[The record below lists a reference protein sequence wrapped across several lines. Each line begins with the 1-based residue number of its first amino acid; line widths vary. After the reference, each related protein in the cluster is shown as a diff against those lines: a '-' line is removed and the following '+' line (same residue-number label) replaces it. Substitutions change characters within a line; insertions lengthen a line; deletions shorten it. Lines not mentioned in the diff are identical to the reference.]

1 VATAGDK
8 VPSGLRMAK
17 SCARALSRSL
27 KTVIAVR
34 RWVSLRS
41 THPTGGP
48 WNAAIRRHIRTPLSF
63 RMPKIKYMKR
73 TLSPDAALELTG
85 DNLTLADAE
94 RILHGRIAELRI
106 ALEARRKVERARRCL
121 HDLLHSGET
130 LYGVNTG
137 FGKLA
142 NQRIEAHEVLALQ
155 ENLLRSHAVGMGP
168 LLNLGVSRLA
178 LALRIQALA
187 KGHSGVTVELIEQL
201 TAMFNRGVIPAIPEQ
216 GSVGASG
223 DLAPLAH
230 LALVVVGEGYAFVG
244 GHNQAVLAEGSPDRK
259 PMSGRAALRRVHLQP
274 YRLQAKE
281 GLSLINGTQISTA
294 LLADAVVRAGRLARV
309 ADIAGA
315 MTVEATK
322 SSRRPFDPRIQALR
336 PHPGQTACAA
346 NLLRLLADSAIMESH
361 AHCSKVQDAYSMRCM
376 PQVHGAMRDALSHI
390 AAAVERE
397 MNAATDNPLV
407 FPDTNEVLSG
417 GNFHAQP
424 IALAADLLS
433 AALAD
438 LSSISERRV
447 ENLVNPDL
455 SGLPGFL
462 TPHPGLNSGMMIVQV
477 LAAALVSENKTL
489 SFPAGVD
496 SIPTSANRE
505 DHVSMA
511 PGAARKCRQV
521 VVNATRVLACEVL
534 CAAQGLEFHRG
545 LRPGRGVEAAY
556 RHVREH
562 VRPLGRDRTL
572 HRDLEAVERLIVSG
586 SLLAAV
592 ESVCG
597 ELQ

>member
-1 VATAGDK
+1 MN
-8 VPSGLRMAK
+8 R
-17 SCARALSRSL
+17 
-27 KTVIAVR
+27 
-34 RWVSLRS
+34 
-41 THPTGGP
+41 TH
-48 WNAAIRRHIRTPLSF
+48 RT
-63 RMPKIKYMKR
+63 
-73 TLSPDAALELTG
+73 DAALELTG
-85 DNLTLADAE
+85 DNLALADAA
-94 RILHGRIAELRI
+94 RILNGQVEQLHLAST
-106 ALEARRKVERARRCL
+106 ARRRVEQARRCL
-121 HDLLHSGET
+121 HDLLAQGAT

-142 NQRIEAHEVLALQ
+142 SQRIEPHEVLALQ
-155 ENLLRSHAVGMGP
+155 ENLLRSHAVGMGT
-168 LLNLGVSRLA
+168 LLPIGVSRLA

-187 KGHSGVTVELIEQL
+187 KGHSGVTMELIEQL
-201 TAMFNRGVIPAIPEQ
+201 IEMYNRGVVPAIPEQ

-230 LALVVVGEGYAFVG
+230 LALVVMGEGHAFIVRPSSR
-244 GHNQAVLAEGSPDRK
+244 NEGRK
-259 PMSGRAALRRVHLQP
+259 PMSGRAALRRVHLKP

-294 LLADAVVRAGRLARV
+294 ILADALVRAHHLARI

-322 SSRRPFDPRIQALR
+322 SSQRPFDPRIQAIR
-336 PHPGQTACAA
+336 PHPGQAACAA
-346 NLLRLLADSAIMESH
+346 NLRRLLTESAINESH

-376 PQVHGAMRDALSHI
+376 PQVHGCLRDALSHLTTI
-390 AAAVERE
+390 IERE

-407 FPDTNEVLSG
+407 FPDTGEVISG

-424 IALAADLLS
+424 IALAADLLC
-433 AALAD
+433 AAITD
-438 LSSISERRV
+438 LGSISERRV

-462 TPHPGLNSGMMIVQV
+462 TPHAGLNSGMMLVQV
-477 LAAALVSENKTL
+477 LAAALVSENKSL
-489 SFPAGVD
+489 SFPASVD

-505 DHVSMA
+505 DHVSMSTA
-511 PGAARKCRQV
+511 AARKCRQAV
-521 VVNATRVLACEVL
+521 TNIGRVLACELL
-534 CAAQGLEFHRG
+534 CGSQGLEFHSG

-572 HRDLEAVERLIVSG
+572 HRDLEAVERLIRSG
-586 SLLAAV
+586 SLLMAV
-592 ESVCG
+592 EGVCG
-597 ELQ
+597 KLE